1 MRARFLHTPDRP
13 VVEAFL
19 ERHAESSMI
28 LRGNL
33 RDAGIEDDGS
43 RYAGTYAGA
52 FDEHGE
58 LRAVVAHYTHGNIFL
73 QADDLAALESA
84 TRCSVVEG
92 SDRAVLGIIGTR
104 KLVVHARDVLGLND
118 VPARFDSDEGL
129 YALDLTRL
137 QLPPLASEPEIE
149 LRAITADDV
158 ELMVGWRKM
167 YEMEG
172 LGSKDD
178 EKLDAHCRAM
188 IELWLAQGFPI
199 LLTHR
204 GAPCAMTMFNARLPD
219 MRQIG
224 GVFTPSE
231 LRGRGYARTAV
242 ALSLIGARDEGVKRA
257 ILFTGEDN
265 VAAIAA
271 YRALGFERVGDFKL
285 LLLA

>member
-1 MRARFLHTPDRP
+1 MRARILHTPDRAL
-13 VVEAFL
+13 VEAFL
-19 ERHAESSMI
+19 ERHADSSMI

-52 FDEHGE
+52 FDDRGE

-73 QADDLAALESA
+73 QADDLTALELA
-84 TRCSVVEG
+84 TRCSVAASG
-92 SDRAVLGIIGTR
+92 RAVLGIIGSR
-104 KLVVHARDVLGLND
+104 NLVVHARGVLGLD
-118 VPARFDSDEGL
+118 DAPARFDSDEGL
-129 YALDLTRL
+129 YALDLARL
-137 QLPPLASEPEIE
+137 QLPPLASDPDFE
-149 LRAITADDV
+149 LRAITAGDV
-158 ELMVGWRKM
+158 ELVVGWRKI

-178 EKLDAHCRAM
+178 EQLDTHCRAM
-188 IELWLAQGFPI
+188 VELWLAQRFPI
-199 LLTHR
+199 LLTQR
-204 GAPCAMTMFNARLPD
+204 GVPCAMTMFNARMPD

-224 GVFTPSE
+224 GVFTPVA
-231 LRGRGYARTAV
+231 LRSRGYARTAV
-242 ALSLIGARDEGVKRA
+242 ALSLIGARDEGVTRA

-265 VAAIAA
+265 LPAIAA